1 MKPPLPATGAGSPAP
16 AQTGL
21 RRVQKYS
28 DQIYEDVM
36 ARIVDGRLPEGQ
48 KLPPESELAA
58 LFGVSR
64 PVIRQA
70 LARLRAD
77 GVIVSRHGSG
87 SYVQRRP
94 AVDFLRLAP
103 LGGMA
108 DVLRAYEYRVAL
120 EGEVAWLAAERR
132 TETDLRQMA
141 TAVREMKQA
150 LQARELGAEADL
162 RFHRAIATATRNP
175 LFEFS
180 MAALSDYIAEGVA
193 LTRRLS
199 LKVGRARL
207 ERVQAEHEAIYQ
219 AIRARDSQAARTAM
233 RAHIDNARQ
242 RMLTEESPGGEPPG
256 EQTRDGQVPGGET
269 PGKGRPGG

>member
-1 MKPPLPATGAGSPAP
+1 MNSPSSPAP
-16 AQTGL
+16 AAAAPGL

-28 DQIYEDVM
+28 DQIYEEVM
-36 ARIVDGRLPEGQ
+36 ARIVDGTLPEGQ
-48 KLPPESELAA
+48 RLPAESELAT

-64 PVIRQA
+64 PVIREA

-87 SYVQRRP
+87 SYVQRKP
-94 AVDFLRLAP
+94 TVDFLRLAP

-132 TETDLRQMA
+132 TETDLRHMSAALRDMQ
-141 TAVREMKQA
+141 QA
-150 LQARELGAEADL
+150 LLRQELGAEADL
-162 RFHRAIATATRNP
+162 RFHRAIATATKNP

-180 MAALSDYIAEGVA
+180 MMALSDYIAEGVA

-207 ERVQAEHEAIYQ
+207 ELVQAEHEAIYA
-219 AIRARDSQAARTAM
+219 AIRAHDSPAARAAM
-233 RAHIDNARQ
+233 RGHIDNARQ
-242 RMLTEESPGGEPPG
+242 RMLTDES
-256 EQTRDGQVPGGET
+256 T
-269 PGKGRPGG
+269 PAHPQD